1 MDMRQ
6 LREYLVFAEELNYS
20 LAAKRLFVS
29 RPALA
34 AHLAELEDELNCQ
47 LINKHGGRASLT
59 TAGRQFVDVAQR
71 FTDEWDAIVDTYS
84 HLTDNLIAV
93 KISASNLPWIE
104 SELFAARRALQESH
118 PEKQLSIVIEN
129 GPLSTADALAAD
141 ENRIIVAG
149 YKQGSPANPLDSPLI
164 KGFKVSTEK
173 ILLLVAQSNPLFK
186 RDILCA
192 ADLSGSTLLVPPD
205 IYAGYQRDHM
215 TERFA
220 SHGADIAITTM
231 SFSDHFEYFS
241 HDFGQN
247 IGIVPTTLLPRFG
260 IEQRPDLKT
269 FSLAD
274 MDISSDFYVLFN
286 RNFVETENGRLLYD
300 EMHRA
305 ANQSR

>member
-104 SELFAARRALQESH
+104 SDLFAARRALQESH

-129 GPLSTADALAAD
+129 GPLSTVDALATD

-149 YKQGSPANPLDSPLI
+149 YKQGSPANPLDSPRI
-164 KGFKVSTEK
+164 KGFKVSTER
-173 ILLLVAQSNPLFK
+173 ILLLVTQSNPLFK
-186 RDILCA
+186 RDTLYA

-215 TERFA
+215 AERFA
-220 SHGADIAITTM
+220 SHGADITITTM

-286 RNFVETENGRLLYD
+286 RDFVETENGGLLYD
-300 EMHRA
+300 EMRQA
-305 ANQSR
+305 ASRPR

>member
-104 SELFAARRALQESH
+104 SDLFAARRALQESH

-129 GPLSTADALAAD
+129 GPLSTVDALATD
-141 ENRIIVAG
+141 ENRIVVAG
-149 YKQGSPANPLDSPLI
+149 YKQGSPANPLDSPRI
-164 KGFKVSTEK
+164 KGFKVSTER
-173 ILLLVAQSNPLFK
+173 ILLLVTQSSPLFK
-186 RDILCA
+186 RDTLYA

-215 TERFA
+215 AERFA

-286 RNFVETENGRLLYD
+286 RDFVETENGGLLYD
-300 EMHRA
+300 EMRQA
-305 ANQSR
+305 ASRPR